1 MDDDGSKAIRRKRQH
16 RMQTAR
22 PSLVDPLAWI
32 ATREA
37 EQAHALP
44 RGEGV
49 RLPMILVVDDE
60 LAIALMLEALL
71 TDEGYQVVT
80 AGSGRQALARLV
92 DVRPD
97 LILCDVM
104 LPGLDGREV
113 CRTVQS
119 DPNYQATPVVL
130 MSASYQ
136 SLAGSDCPYAAFVCK
151 PFLVPALLATIE
163 QVLGR
168 AGHLLRTPPAV
179 PLAPAD
185 HR

>member
-1 MDDDGSKAIRRKRQH
+1 MDDRSEAIRRERQH
-16 RMQTAR
+16 RMQAGR
-22 PSLVDPLAWI
+22 SSLGDPRQQI
-32 ATREA
+32 ATRQA
-37 EQAHALP
+37 EPKCALP
-44 RGEGV
+44 VGERE

-130 MSASYQ
+130 MSAGYRSVARAEY
-136 SLAGSDCPYAAFVCK
+136 PYAAFVRK

-168 AGHLLRTPPAV
+168 AGCLLRTPPSL
-179 PLAPAD
+179 PLATTD
-185 HR
+185 HC